1 MSLIPLGRLIVS
13 FDGPSARQQDIHT
26 AIAIQIG
33 ALRHQPAGARL
44 DERFHVRRYLVVVQV
59 REEGVLRRAM
69 PPPCD
74 RQQQEERCGHR
85 VATTRL
91 TTRQNVAG
99 DHAPRLEP
107 APAK

>member
-69 PPPCD
+69 PHHATD
-74 RQQQEERCGHR
+74 HSKTS
-85 VATTRL
+85 VAVIVL
-91 TTRQNVAG
+91 
-99 DHAPRLEP
+99 PRLV
-107 APAK
+107 